1 MEISPIPRRFGKS
14 FILNNLKLYSKETN
28 AHFLISCRRIM
39 KKYFITG
46 LVILLPLAITIAIV
60 TMIMNFLTQPF
71 VGLASEFFEKFSFYT
86 KHRAL
91 LKFVLQIIL
100 LFGLF
105 FATVLLGFLTRIMI
119 FKSLLSIYDKILH
132 RIPII
137 KTVYKAAQQVMTTI
151 FGSKSG
157 SFKQVVMVP
166 FPNANVQCIGLVA
179 GDAPTVCCTGE
190 KEDDPLV
197 TVFIPTTPNPTSGF
211 LTLFRKSD
219 IVFLDMK
226 IEDAFKYII
235 SCGVLSTPMACPS
248 SPLPD
253 ELHQDQGS

>member
-1 MEISPIPRRFGKS
+1 
-14 FILNNLKLYSKETN
+14 
-28 AHFLISCRRIM
+28 M
-39 KKYFITG
+39 KKHFITG
-46 LVILLPLAITIAIV
+46 LIILLPLAITVAIV
-60 TMIMNFLTQPF
+60 GMIINFLTQPF
-71 VGLASEFFEKFSFYT
+71 VGLASGFFEKISFYS
-86 KHRAL
+86 KHRTF

-105 FATVLLGFLTRIMI
+105 FATVLLGFLTRLMI

-166 FPNANVQCIGLVA
+166 FPNYHTQCIGLVA
-179 GDAPTVCCTGE
+179 GDAPTACCNQPS
-190 KEDDPLV
+190 EDDTLI

-211 LTLFRKSD
+211 LTLFKKSD
-219 IVFLDMK
+219 ITFVDMK

-235 SCGVLSTPMACPS
+235 SCGVLSTPSTPNPHPEAPC
-248 SPLPD
+248 
-253 ELHQDQGS
+253 QDLKP